1 MNSVGADV
9 FWRTGCGILDAQPFS
24 RKDCVNHHSCAIGR
38 VYMANNTTKRR
49 LAAAAVLKEGDGGG
63 TFDAM
68 EQRVK
73 ALEDDMKRVL
83 QDTAE
88 IKGMLRAAPSAI
100 EFGEL
105 KGRVNSLPT
114 MGKAAAMLSIATAV
128 IVILNNW
135 TAIRSWL
142 VG

>member
-1 MNSVGADV
+1 
-9 FWRTGCGILDAQPFS
+9 
-24 RKDCVNHHSCAIGR
+24 
-38 VYMANNTTKRR
+38 MANQTPKRR
-49 LAAAAVLKEGDGGG
+49 VPSPDALKDSDGNG

-68 EQRVK
+68 EQRVN
-73 ALEDDMKRVL
+73 ALEDDMKRLL

-88 IKGMLRAAPSAI
+88 IKGMLRAAPTAI

-114 MGKAAAMLSIATAV
+114 MSKAAAMLSIATAV

-135 TAIRSWL
+135 TAVRSWL
-142 VG
+142 IG

>member
-1 MNSVGADV
+1 
-9 FWRTGCGILDAQPFS
+9 
-24 RKDCVNHHSCAIGR
+24 
-38 VYMANNTTKRR
+38 MANDTPKRR
-49 LAAAAVLKEGDGGG
+49 VPMATALKDRDGGG

-73 ALEDDMKRVL
+73 AVEDDMKRVL

-128 IVILNNW
+128 IVMLNNW

>member
-1 MNSVGADV
+1 
-9 FWRTGCGILDAQPFS
+9 
-24 RKDCVNHHSCAIGR
+24 
-38 VYMANNTTKRR
+38 
-49 LAAAAVLKEGDGGG
+49 
-63 TFDAM
+63 M

-73 ALEDDMKRVL
+73 ALEDDMKRLL

-88 IKGMLRAAPSAI
+88 IKGMLHAAPSAI
-100 EFGEL
+100 EFGEF

-114 MGKAAAMLSIATAV
+114 MGKAAAMLSIETAV

-135 TAIRSWL
+135 TAMRSWL

>member
-1 MNSVGADV
+1 
-9 FWRTGCGILDAQPFS
+9 
-24 RKDCVNHHSCAIGR
+24 
-38 VYMANNTTKRR
+38 
-49 LAAAAVLKEGDGGG
+49 
-63 TFDAM
+63 M
-68 EQRVK
+68 EYK
-73 ALEDDMKRVL
+73 LGALEDDLKRVL

-88 IKGMLRAAPSAI
+88 IKAMLRAAPSAI

-105 KGRVNSLPT
+105 KSRVNSLPT

-135 TAIRSWL
+135 TAVRSWL

>member
-1 MNSVGADV
+1 
-9 FWRTGCGILDAQPFS
+9 
-24 RKDCVNHHSCAIGR
+24 
-38 VYMANNTTKRR
+38 MANDTPKRR
-49 LAAAAVLKEGDGGG
+49 LAAAAALKEGEVGG
-63 TFDAM
+63 TFNAM

-135 TAIRSWL
+135 AAIRGWL
-142 VG
+142 IG

>member
-1 MNSVGADV
+1 M
-9 FWRTGCGILDAQPFS
+9 
-24 RKDCVNHHSCAIGR
+24 KDS
-38 VYMANNTTKRR
+38 
-49 LAAAAVLKEGDGGG
+49 DGGG
-63 TFDAM
+63 TFGAM
-68 EQRVK
+68 EHRVK
-73 ALEDDMKRVL
+73 ALEDTMKRVL

-105 KGRVNSLPT
+105 KGRVDSLPT

-135 TAIRSWL
+135 TAVRSWL

>member
-1 MNSVGADV
+1 MQKLQQSNWS
-9 FWRTGCGILDAQPFS
+9 
-24 RKDCVNHHSCAIGR
+24 
-38 VYMANNTTKRR
+38 
-49 LAAAAVLKEGDGGG
+49 G
-63 TFDAM
+63 TIDAM

-100 EFGEL
+100 GFGEL
-105 KGRVNSLPT
+105 KGSVNSLPT
-114 MGKAAAMLSIATAV
+114 MGEAAAMLSIATAV
-128 IVILNNW
+128 IVILHNW
-135 TAIRSWL
+135 TAVRSWL

>member
-1 MNSVGADV
+1 MRKLQQSNS
-9 FWRTGCGILDAQPFS
+9 S
-24 RKDCVNHHSCAIGR
+24 
-38 VYMANNTTKRR
+38 
-49 LAAAAVLKEGDGGG
+49 G

-135 TAIRSWL
+135 TAVRSWL
-142 VG
+142 LG

>member
-1 MNSVGADV
+1 
-9 FWRTGCGILDAQPFS
+9 
-24 RKDCVNHHSCAIGR
+24 
-38 VYMANNTTKRR
+38 MANDTPKRR
-49 LAAAAVLKEGDGGG
+49 LAAAAALKEGDGGG

-73 ALEDDMKRVL
+73 VL
-83 QDTAE
+83 DE

-114 MGKAAAMLSIATAV
+114 TGKAAAMLSIATAV

>member
-1 MNSVGADV
+1 M
-9 FWRTGCGILDAQPFS
+9 
-24 RKDCVNHHSCAIGR
+24 RKLQQSNWS
-38 VYMANNTTKRR
+38 
-49 LAAAAVLKEGDGGG
+49 G
-63 TFDAM
+63 TFEAM

-135 TAIRSWL
+135 TAVRSWL

>member
-1 MNSVGADV
+1 M
-9 FWRTGCGILDAQPFS
+9 
-24 RKDCVNHHSCAIGR
+24 KDSDGR
-38 VYMANNTTKRR
+38 
-49 LAAAAVLKEGDGGG
+49 G
-63 TFDAM
+63 TFEAM
-68 EQRVK
+68 EKRFK

-88 IKGMLRAAPSAI
+88 IKDMLRAASSAI

-135 TAIRSWL
+135 TAVRSWL

>member
-1 MNSVGADV
+1 MVEPTPLRLVSD
-9 FWRTGCGILDAQPFS
+9 
-24 RKDCVNHHSCAIGR
+24 GR
-38 VYMANNTTKRR
+38 S
-49 LAAAAVLKEGDGGG
+49 LKGGDGGG

-73 ALEDDMKRVL
+73 VLEDDMKRIL

-135 TAIRSWL
+135 TAVRSWL

>member
-1 MNSVGADV
+1 
-9 FWRTGCGILDAQPFS
+9 
-24 RKDCVNHHSCAIGR
+24 
-38 VYMANNTTKRR
+38 
-49 LAAAAVLKEGDGGG
+49 
-63 TFDAM
+63 M
-68 EQRVK
+68 EWK
-73 ALEDDMKRVL
+73 LGALEDDMKRVL
-83 QDTAE
+83 QNTAE

-100 EFGEL
+100 EFSEL

-135 TAIRSWL
+135 TAMRSWL

>member
-1 MNSVGADV
+1 M
-9 FWRTGCGILDAQPFS
+9 
-24 RKDCVNHHSCAIGR
+24 KDS
-38 VYMANNTTKRR
+38 
-49 LAAAAVLKEGDGGG
+49 DGGG
-63 TFDAM
+63 TFGAM
-68 EQRVK
+68 EHRVK

-105 KGRVNSLPT
+105 KGRVDSLPT

-135 TAIRSWL
+135 TAVRSWL

>member
-1 MNSVGADV
+1 
-9 FWRTGCGILDAQPFS
+9 
-24 RKDCVNHHSCAIGR
+24 
-38 VYMANNTTKRR
+38 MANDTPKRR
-49 LAAAAVLKEGDGGG
+49 LAAAAALKEGDGGG
-63 TFDAM
+63 TFNAM

-73 ALEDDMKRVL
+73 ALEDDMKRIL

-135 TAIRSWL
+135 AAIRGWL
-142 VG
+142 IG

>member
-1 MNSVGADV
+1 MV
-9 FWRTGCGILDAQPFS
+9 T
-24 RKDCVNHHSCAIGR
+24 
-38 VYMANNTTKRR
+38 NTPKRR
-49 LAAAAVLKEGDGGG
+49 LAAASALKDSDGGG

-135 TAIRSWL
+135 SAVRSWL

>member
-1 MNSVGADV
+1 MQKLQQSNWS
-9 FWRTGCGILDAQPFS
+9 
-24 RKDCVNHHSCAIGR
+24 
-38 VYMANNTTKRR
+38 
-49 LAAAAVLKEGDGGG
+49 G
-63 TFDAM
+63 TIDAM

-135 TAIRSWL
+135 TVVRTWMI
-142 VG
+142 G

>member
-1 MNSVGADV
+1 
-9 FWRTGCGILDAQPFS
+9 
-24 RKDCVNHHSCAIGR
+24 
-38 VYMANNTTKRR
+38 MANNTPKRR
-49 LAAAAVLKEGDGGG
+49 APMAAALKDSDGGG
-63 TFDAM
+63 TFEAM